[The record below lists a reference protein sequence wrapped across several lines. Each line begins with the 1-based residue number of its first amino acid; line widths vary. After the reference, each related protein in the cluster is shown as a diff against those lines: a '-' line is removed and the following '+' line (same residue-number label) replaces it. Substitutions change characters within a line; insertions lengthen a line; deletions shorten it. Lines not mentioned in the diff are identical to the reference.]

1 MPTRSLRAL
10 SVALAAT
17 VSVGMATDGVHKAA
31 TGPAG
36 GGLPAATTPTAYSQ
50 PRVTSIGTILQ
61 PSWWHGLCDGGTAGT
76 YPGSYALGAR
86 WDGLVAC
93 GPGPNE
99 GGSDASVQFFPGAW
113 GEYEWECVELSMR
126 WMYLAWGVPPYPAN
140 GNSIA
145 DNYATD
151 NPHGPTLQLVRN
163 GASGEAPQP
172 GDVLEIDDSGGYGHT
187 EVVTSS
193 QVNVRGNGT
202 VRAITENLNSP
213 TSGWQTL
220 TVSDWVVNAG
230 FGTVVD
236 WLHNPNWSLEEP
248 LVSNVTSDGGLAVK
262 QGMLRGSFQQVA
274 TGVAQAEVI
283 GGGGSEPAPILVV
296 RTTSGALEARYDL
309 PGAPWWTLAASGVT
323 DVQSGVAEGPA
334 GRAPVI
340 GWRTSAG
347 AFFLQTGGL
356 AHRPV
361 KEATGVAS
369 IAVASGAATA
379 APLVGYVT
387 PASNAY
393 VRLGSGPF
401 VHVAIGVGHLLLAAD
416 AANPSLSLEG
426 YIGRAGRA
434 LVRQGLSGSFHEVGP
449 NEKGAV
455 SDLSLALVG
464 QAGTP
469 LVAYVTGG
477 TAYVVDG
484 SGAPLLESNGVQ
496 QVEVAASQNQHGFP
510 VLAVQSTTGAW
521 SAKDG
526 SLASRFIS
534 EVAAGQLNLGTLV
547 VS

>member
-1 MPTRSLRAL
+1 MGGSL
-10 SVALAAT
+10 LAAT
-17 VSVGMATDGVHKAA
+17 NS
-31 TGPAG
+31 
-36 GGLPAATTPTAYSQ
+36 TAYSQ

-61 PSWWHGLCDGGTAGT
+61 PSWWHGLCDGGTAGA

-99 GGSDASVQFFPGAW
+99 GGSDATVQFFPGAW

-145 DNYATD
+145 DNYAAD
-151 NPHGPTLQLVRN
+151 NPNGPTLQLVKN
-163 GASGEAPQP
+163 GTRGEAPQP
-172 GDVLEIDDSGGYGHT
+172 GDVLEMHDSSGYGHT

-193 QVNVRGNGT
+193 QVNVHGNGT
-202 VRAITENLNSP
+202 VRAITENLDSP
-213 TSGWQTL
+213 TNGWQTL

-248 LVSNVTSDGGLAVK
+248 LVSNVTSAGGLVMK
-262 QGMLRGSFQQVA
+262 QGMLRGGFQQVA

-309 PGAPWWTLAASGVT
+309 PGAPWWTLASSGVT
-323 DVQSGVAEGPA
+323 DVESGVATGPE

-369 IAVASGAATA
+369 IAVASATA
-379 APLVGYVT
+379 SGAPLVGYVT

-393 VRLGSGPF
+393 VRLGSGSF
-401 VHVAIGVGHLLLAAD
+401 VHVATGVRHLLLAAD
-416 AANPSLSLEG
+416 PSSPSLSLEG
-426 YIGRAGRA
+426 YVGQAGRA
-434 LVRQGLSGSFHEVGP
+434 FVRQGLSGSFHEVGP

-464 QAGTP
+464 QVATP

-477 TAYVVDG
+477 NAYVVDG
-484 SGAPLLESNGVQ
+484 AGTPLLESDGVQ
-496 QVEVAASQNQHGFP
+496 QVEVAAGQNQHGFP
-510 VLAVQSTTGAW
+510 ILAVENAAGAW

-526 SLASRFIS
+526 SLSSRFIS
-534 EVAAGQLNLGTLV
+534 EAAAGQLSLGTLV